1 MSQLP
6 NYLRAHRKRLALS
19 QGEVAY
25 LLGSHGGAK
34 VCRDEKFVRQPGLE
48 TALAYA
54 AIYQIPVEELFAGM
68 YRRIEQEVATRAKI
82 MTYRKEGQ
90 PNQRTRHKREKL
102 VELVNKKKQ

>member
-25 LLGSHGGAK
+25 LVGSHGGAK
-34 VCRDEKFVRQPGLE
+34 VCRDEKFVRQPSLE

-54 AIYQIPVEELFAGM
+54 ALYQVPVEELFGGL
-68 YRRIEQEVATRAKI
+68 YRRMEQEVATRAKV
-82 MTYRKEGQ
+82 MTYRKEGKT
-90 PNQRTRHKREKL
+90 NERTRHKRKKL
-102 VELVNKKKQ
+102 EAVANKKA